1 MLSIRKLMS
10 VVKNKDVDLEAM
22 PMSIFLNDDD
32 DDDDDGRGGGRDS
45 LHRLSQS

>member
-1 MLSIRKLMS
+1 MS
-10 VVKNKDVDLEAM
+10 VVKDVDLEAM

>member
-1 MLSIRKLMS
+1 
-10 VVKNKDVDLEAM
+10 
-22 PMSIFLNDDD
+22 MSIFLNDDD